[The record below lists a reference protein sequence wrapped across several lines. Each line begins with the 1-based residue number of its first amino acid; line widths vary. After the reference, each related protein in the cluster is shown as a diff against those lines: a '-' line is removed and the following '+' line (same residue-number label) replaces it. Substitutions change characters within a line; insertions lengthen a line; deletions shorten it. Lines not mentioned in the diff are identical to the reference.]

1 MASRTVN
8 PLRRSCDELAP
19 ALVGSIVR
27 WTGQHKYTVDMLVR
41 KLIERCQELKLTIPP
56 PPERARVSFELAAY
70 LSAMV
75 TNHLHTGRFKRS
87 V

>member
-1 MASRTVN
+1 MRKNRA
-8 PLRRSCDELAP
+8 

-27 WTGQHKYTVDMLVR
+27 WTGQRKYTVDMLVR
-41 KLIERCQELKLTIPP
+41 KLIQRCQQLGLTTPP
-56 PPERARVSFELAAY
+56 DRARQSFELAAY

>member
-1 MASRTVN
+1 M
-8 PLRRSCDELAP
+8 RSNRP

-41 KLIERCQELKLTIPP
+41 KLIQRCQELKLTIPP
-56 PPERARVSFELAAY
+56 PLERARVSFELAAY

>member
-1 MASRTVN
+1 M
-8 PLRRSCDELAP
+8 RRNRA

-41 KLIERCQELKLTIPP
+41 KLIERSQKLGLTTPP
-56 PPERARVSFELAAY
+56 PPDQARLQFELAAY
-70 LSAMV
+70 LAAMV

>member
-1 MASRTVN
+1 MRDVIAFI
-8 PLRRSCDELAP
+8 E
-19 ALVGSIVR
+19 
-27 WTGQHKYTVDMLVR
+27 HKGGNAR
-41 KLIERCQELKLTIPP
+41 
-56 PPERARVSFELAAY
+56 RVSFELAAY